1 VKAFQLSSMD
11 KFTTLFDVIAEF
23 SRRNDLINSLKII
36 VNDVK
41 PRSFSGIP
49 DYRLG
54 MEALLHNLRFDR
66 VRSGADTLLA

>member
-1 VKAFQLSSMD
+1 MD

-41 PRSFSGIP
+41 PRRFSGIP

-66 VRSGADTLLA
+66 VRSDADTLLA

>member
-1 VKAFQLSSMD
+1 MD

-41 PRSFSGIP
+41 LRRFSGIP
-49 DYRLG
+49 DNRLG

-66 VRSGADTLLA
+66 VRSDADTLLA